1 MKLKIEGIWSPMPT
15 PLDRQGNIDKKKI
28 RVLVNHLIGGG
39 VDGLFPLG
47 TTGEFAMLDRAERR
61 LVLQEVVDATNGRVP
76 VLAGV
81 SDPSMEN
88 IVEFGTD
95 ALDIGVNGI
104 VATPPYYYSL
114 GSEGIYNHYKMIHD
128 SVDLPLLV
136 YNIPEWTH
144 NPVSADA
151 VRRLAEDNLIVGMK
165 YTENNLFKLLKY
177 IEVVGKR
184 IAVFTGSDA
193 MALTCLEFGGRGAV
207 VSMSNVWPEKAASI
221 FDLFKSGRVDK
232 ARRAQK
238 DLLPVIEA
246 VGIGHF
252 PAGLKE
258 AMSATGMDVGQ
269 VKKPLES
276 LTKIEKQQVR
286 TLLAEAGM
294 KVSRL

>member
-1 MKLKIEGIWSPMPT
+1 MPT

>member
-1 MKLKIEGIWSPMPT
+1 MPT

-144 NPVSADA
+144 NPVSVDA
-151 VRRLAEDNLIVGMK
+151 VRQLAEDKLIVGMK

>member
-1 MKLKIEGIWSPMPT
+1 MPT

-81 SDPSMEN
+81 SDSSMEN